1 VPDPEP
7 CPDPCLVVLI
17 KVKVHPCPDLNFA
30 GSRQKN
36 GLWKAEFGVFH
47 LHPGKKI
54 RDGKQGSGSDMEF
67 YYGKLILTI
76 NEFNLYYLNMNT
88 F

>member
-1 VPDPEP
+1 LCSSKSKFIPAQTLTL
-7 CPDPCLVVLI
+7 LVLD
-17 KVKVHPCPDLNFA
+17 K
-30 GSRQKN
+30 KN